1 MPQTFQSAAN
11 LPATNCTRQN
21 IYDLIESILPL
32 AALVDVNSLQILS
45 NKITAG
51 DRTPYWRKYTKVFT
65 DFATAATTNSIDLF
79 SLPAG
84 AVILA
89 VKLKHSVPFTGGAL
103 SAYTISVGIT
113 GTLAKYLAAQ
123 NVFAAVS
130 PTNYGLG
137 ATIGGESHTAST
149 PIKATA
155 TSTGGNLSVATAG
168 IVDVWVLW
176 SVLV

>member
-1 MPQTFQSAAN
+1 MPTFQSAQN
-11 LPATNCTRQN
+11 LPPTSCTRQN
-21 IYDLIESILPL
+21 IYDLLENILPL
-32 AALVDVNSLQILS
+32 AGLVDLNALQILS

-51 DRTPYWRKYTKVFT
+51 DRTPYWRKYTKLYT

-84 AVILA
+84 GTILA
-89 VKLKHSVPFTGGAL
+89 VKLKHSVPFAGGAL
-103 SAYTISVGIT
+103 SAYTISLGIT

-123 NVFAAVS
+123 NVFQAVGA
-130 PTNYGLG
+130 TVYGLNN
-137 ATIGGESHTAST
+137 TIGGESHTAAT

-155 TSTGGNLSVATAG
+155 TSTGANLSVATG
-168 IVDVWVLW
+168 GSVDVWVLW